1 MVFLFF
7 VYKCIDK
14 NTDHVRIGINLYC
27 EAWVGI
33 LNRSNILN
41 LKILPDYT
49 YLELICPED
58 FPLNIRDLLFDDFVD
73 FI

>member
-1 MVFLFF
+1 M
-7 VYKCIDK
+7 
-14 NTDHVRIGINLYC
+14 
-27 EAWVGI
+27 GI

-58 FPLNIRDLLFDDFVD
+58 FTLNVRDLLFDDFVD